1 MNVLYYTID
10 LGNQEEGYKD
20 VYLYLIK
27 DNKPLLLVEIPIAIE
42 SDSVEELKLYLKFR
56 TFEDNDSDDYSEENT
71 ELLKDYTEENTKF
84 VLL

>member
-10 LGNQEEGYKD
+10 LANQEEGYKD
-20 VYLYLIK
+20 IYLYLIK
-27 DNKPLLLVEIPIAIE
+27 DNQPLLLAEIPITTE
-42 SDSVEELKLYLKFR
+42 CNSEEEIKLFLKFR

-71 ELLKDYTEENTKF
+71 KLLKDYTEENTKL